1 MTMKAFLKTQD
12 FVDFFAF
19 LSCVTPTN
27 ITGFTRSLDG
37 FIDSDVALK
46 TYQIEIELVTKDP
59 ELCDPEIWTEITI
72 KAFFKLGILR
82 ICQCFLSRVTP
93 TNIT

>member
-1 MTMKAFLKTQD
+1 MYLSRERHFNFSM
-12 FVDFFAF
+12 F

-27 ITGFTRSLDG
+27 NTGFTRSLDG

-46 TYQIEIELVTKDP
+46 TYQIEIELVTKDS
-59 ELCDPEIWTEITI
+59 ELCVPEIWTKITI

>member
-1 MTMKAFLKTQD
+1 ME
-12 FVDFFAF
+12 FFAF
-19 LSCVTPTN
+19 ISCVTPTN

-46 TYQIEIELVTKDP
+46 TYQTEIKLVRKDP
-59 ELCDPEIWTEITI
+59 AELCIPEKWTKITI

-93 TNIT
+93 TNIP

>member
-27 ITGFTRSLDG
+27 NTGFTRSLDG

-46 TYQIEIELVTKDP
+46 TYQ
-59 ELCDPEIWTEITI
+59 TEI
-72 KAFFKLGILR
+72 
-82 ICQCFLSRVTP
+82 
-93 TNIT
+93 